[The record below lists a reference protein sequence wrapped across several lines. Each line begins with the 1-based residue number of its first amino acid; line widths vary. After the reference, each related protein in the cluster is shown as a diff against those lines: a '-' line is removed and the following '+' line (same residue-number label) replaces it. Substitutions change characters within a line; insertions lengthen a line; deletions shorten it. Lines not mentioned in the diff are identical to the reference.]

1 MLKHPPQVS
10 RVHMHLGVIS
20 QLYSLTLQTK
30 GIAALIVAQ
39 ELPAQELPVLEELQH
54 AILLPTKPLCQWL
67 YDAVPCPNSIPTLHD
82 RAAKAP
88 TAQDKLPVFAS
99 LWH

>member
-1 MLKHPPQVS
+1 MQDIREYCGARLGSSAVPPQVS

-30 GIAALIVAQ
+30 GIAASIVAQ

-54 AILLPTKPLCQWL
+54 AILLPTKPLCQ
-67 YDAVPCPNSIPTLHD
+67 
-82 RAAKAP
+82 
-88 TAQDKLPVFAS
+88 
-99 LWH
+99 